1 MTEPQAA
8 QLRLDVTKR
17 LSRAMLMV
25 DLLTHRL
32 AAVYQARDGETAED
46 LTHAIESE
54 SEDLLALLNEAQT
67 LVLNAAYP
75 A

>member
-32 AAVYQARDGETAED
+32 AAVYQEREGNTAGE
-46 LTHAIESE
+46 LTYAIESE
-54 SEDLLALLNEAQT
+54 SADLIALLDEAQT
-67 LVLNAAYP
+67 LVLDAANP